1 MCVSTPHRQP
11 LRQFSNLSA
20 NLKNDLLTVTVWRP
34 TLRVSLS
41 FSWFGEMA
49 TADVLFCCLAVW
61 LSMQMK
67 LYRLHSNANE
77 ATASQRTEGAGRET
91 EMILCTQFNGIRR
104 IFPSCTHPPF
114 VYHVKFIQSTMR
126 LSLSLFLASLV
137 TAPTQVSAFSAVVK
151 PENGAANILVEEATN
166 GIAPTPIVNRADQQL
181 LDIAPSVSNERYKA
195 ISLQSLDKVHENE
208 RIIGPDCSLTPP
220 LRPRSDLEVSCSP
233 LVIVQVAEDHPEL
246 KPHLED
252 VKL

>member
-1 MCVSTPHRQP
+1 
-11 LRQFSNLSA
+11 
-20 NLKNDLLTVTVWRP
+20 
-34 TLRVSLS
+34 
-41 FSWFGEMA
+41 
-49 TADVLFCCLAVW
+49 
-61 LSMQMK
+61 MK
-67 LYRLHSNANE
+67 LCRLHSNANE

-137 TAPTQVSAFSAVVK
+137 TAPIQVSAFSAVVK

-166 GIAPTPIVNRADQQL
+166 GIAPTPIVNGADQQL